1 MKLQVKPGSVHARP
15 VPCLKEDQSWEV
27 DWYCSRLSWR
37 ASATE
42 RHMRMP
48 SSLSGMRM
56 FSIFDVAM
64 KRFTLLM
71 LVSAALRSH
80 HHPPLR
86 AEIVIPL
93 ALHLTELPK
102 GEQRAFWKKSIRRK
116 WQSFRSGYEDKKA
129 TDWVSSAWQ
138 QGGCNII
145 LLTHIYKA

>member
-1 MKLQVKPGSVHARP
+1 MKMLPSSVEACP
-15 VPCLKEDQSWEV
+15 VPHLKEDQSWDV
-27 DWYCSRLSWR
+27 DWFCSRLSWR

-80 HHPPLR
+80 RHPPFR
-86 AEIVIPL
+86 ADPVVML
-93 ALHLTELPK
+93 ALYFLGTAR
-102 GEQRAFWKKSIRRK
+102 GEQHASRKVLSDASGSPSGMAMTTGRQLSRCPLPGNRA
-116 WQSFRSGYEDKKA
+116 DA
-129 TDWVSSAWQ
+129 THPA
-138 QGGCNII
+138 
-145 LLTHIYKA
+145 HIHLVALSN